1 MTTTTAD
8 ITLQRILNNSN
19 PNQLDRAFKK
29 IKLGNLFASVKV
41 TFAALAGAATHDI
54 TSQASLNGATISGL
68 DRETSDLLPAIQHV
82 KTLRVTAAT
91 TANSVGSYAISD
103 AGGTV
108 LTPTAGANVGLALLS
123 DDGKSIT
130 FPSADVT
137 AFVIEYLPRPDQN
150 IVTTIWASGV

>member
-8 ITLQRILNNSN
+8 ITLQRILNNAN
-19 PNQLDRAFKK
+19 MNQLDRAFRK

-41 TFAALAGAATHDI
+41 TFVGLTGAATHDI
-54 TSQASLNGATISGL
+54 TTQASLNRATIVGL
-68 DRETSDLLPAIQHV
+68 DRETSDLLPAIQLV
-82 KTLRVTAAT
+82 KTLRVTAAG

-108 LTPTAGANVGLALLS
+108 LTPTNSANVGLALLS

-130 FPSADVT
+130 FPTADVT
-137 AFVIEYLPRPDQN
+137 AFVIEYMPRPDVN
-150 IVTTIWASGV
+150 IVTTIWPSGV